1 MERNGRSAGTAPD
14 AKSTDEVPARERRH
28 RPPVELSGHAARLL
42 AGPRRCAGRTV
53 CRTIARGHRATFSA
67 LAAIEAEGLVKI
79 YRSRKSEVRALDG
92 VDLEVREGTVLGL
105 LGPNGA
111 GKTTT
116 VRILATLLRA
126 DAGRASVGGLDVVA
140 RRAGA
145 CAS

>member
-1 MERNGRSAGTAPD
+1 MRRVERYGLPN
-14 AKSTDEVPARERRH
+14 PAVVL
-28 RPPVELSGHAARLL
+28 PVT
-42 AGPRRCAGRTV
+42 TV
-53 CRTIARGHRATFSA
+53 VT

-126 DAGRASVGGLDVVA
+126 DAGRATIAGSTSRA
-140 RRAGA
+140 TPRR